1 MLSDF
6 EIITRHFPENN
17 DIKIYP
23 ISDVHLGAA
32 EHLTAEWD
40 NFCKRIYDKLAC
52 IWWICGQINDDA
64 IEFCSA
70 GNHLER
76 QQKGNEGDYVMAICY
91 VSHCFGGNSANL
103 ERAKQIT
110 HDLQVNDPENCY
122 ICPLLAFSDLKYNE
136 IGYDAEMALCID
148 LLSASDVLIVASD
161 ISDGVQKEIDFARL
175 VGMEVIDLAE
185 KYRKI

>member
-1 MLSDF
+1 
-6 EIITRHFPENN
+6 
-17 DIKIYP
+17 
-23 ISDVHLGAA
+23 
-32 EHLTAEWD
+32 
-40 NFCKRIYDKLAC
+40 
-52 IWWICGQINDDA
+52 
-64 IEFCSA
+64 
-70 GNHLER
+70 
-76 QQKGNEGDYVMAICY
+76 MAICY

-122 ICPLLAFSDLKYNE
+122 ICPLLAFSNLEYNE

-175 VGMEVIDLAE
+175 VGMEVIYLAE
-185 KYRKI
+185 KYREI